1 MANQQTREKNW
12 ATYILFGL
20 AVIAGI
26 LAFIDAGRYM
36 GWLSFTTTIPGFGEL
51 SFVLPDARWFAALM
65 AALLGLIWFIVAYW
79 LWTLNPSGLMFMRI
93 IAVVNLIFLG
103 LSLLGRT
110 SFSDIIWP
118 VLVNILILILSFLDS
133 TKKAFTPTKADV
145 RAATSAARDDAQVH
159 AAEVK
164 ANNAANA
171 PEVKAGAAAAASAT
185 AAATASG
192 DVPSELRDLTVVE
205 GIGPKI
211 AEVLQAA
218 GINSLA
224 ELALKSPEEIS
235 QILKDAGLSADPTTW
250 PIQAEMAAA
259 GDMDALKTYQES
271 LQGGRQT
278 S

>member
-12 ATYILFGL
+12 ATYVLFAL

-65 AALLGLIWFIVAYW
+65 AGLLGVIWFIVAYW

-118 VLVNILILILSFLDS
+118 ALINILILILSFLDS
-133 TKKAFTPTKADV
+133 TKQAFIPTKANA
-145 RAATSAARDDAQVH
+145 RAAASGAKGDTQVRT
-159 AAEVK
+159 AEVK
-164 ANNAANA
+164 ANSAANTQ
-171 PEVKAGAAAAASAT
+171 EVYAGASAAASAT
-185 AAATASG
+185 AATTASKS
-192 DVPSELRDLTVVE
+192 VPVELKDLTVVE
-205 GIGPKI
+205 GIGPAI
-211 AEVLQAA
+211 AKALQAA

-224 ELALKSPEEIS
+224 ELASTSPEEIS
-235 QILKDAGLSADPTTW
+235 RILKDAGLSADPTTW
-250 PIQAEMAAA
+250 PKQAGMAAA
-259 GDMDALKTYQES
+259 GDMDALKSYQES
-271 LQGGRQT
+271 LDGGRQT
-278 S
+278 